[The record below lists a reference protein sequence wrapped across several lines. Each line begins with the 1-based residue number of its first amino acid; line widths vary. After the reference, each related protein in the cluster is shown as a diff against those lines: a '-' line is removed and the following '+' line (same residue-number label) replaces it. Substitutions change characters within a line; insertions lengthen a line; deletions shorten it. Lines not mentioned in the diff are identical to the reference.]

1 MSEIRSQNQ
10 QLKEFIELLM
20 QYSQDERLI
29 DINRCLL
36 AQNLYFDVC
45 SLYNYILFNFSDKN
59 NIAKNVITFDAFKK
73 FIQTDLNLK
82 INDEILTKFFEFY
95 CIENNKEEK
104 YLEYIQFVD
113 IFYPRYNLQLR
124 RFLQQ
129 RNGLNDNLKSLNE
142 INRFLLQKLFI
153 KEINIIKNIIFSMNN
168 NINIINYNSND
179 IFNIIS
185 NNKKIITK
193 QDLINFFNLY
203 HNNIYYTEEDI
214 NSIIVS
220 LSLNR
225 FINNK
230 KDNFIEGISK
240 ETFTNIFNIK
250 KNSSFTL
257 TLKDISFKKTIDK
270 NILLKEIIIKTIEQE
285 KRVEE
290 SKISIIT
297 RNDFDIH
304 LIISFFTQEANDKI
318 EFEYFLKTLNIS
330 LTDLEKDLLLR
341 RIDLTRKGYINKSD
355 LFDFF
360 VPFNKVYREKIG
372 KNNRVNNNE
381 KQYNLNLS
389 KGTIIFIYN
398 LVNVILKGEKELNN
412 IKMELNGDNRFID
425 NIFDEIVSLP
435 KNNDK
440 NEDKED
446 YKYIDYFI
454 NEQIYKYI
462 TDKLNIKIDD
472 NDFNLFF
479 IRLDKLRRGKIK
491 ILELSD
497 EMKYIL

>member
-153 KEINIIKNIIFSMNN
+153 KEINMIKNIIFSMNN

-290 SKISIIT
+290 SKVSIIT

-462 TDKLNIKIDD
+462 TDKLNIKMDN

>member
-36 AQNLYFDVC
+36 AQNLYFDVW

-153 KEINIIKNIIFSMNN
+153 KEINMIKNIIFSMNN

-290 SKISIIT
+290 SKVSIIT

-497 EMKYIL
+497 EMKYIF